1 MDAFLAEDMDVIYKY
16 HEAAVAAVG
25 GQLCLGGQA
34 ASRRQR
40 ALGRQAWGEVTSAR
54 WGHHRQGVPRA
65 VLMLGQQQLETWP
78 GNGSTGRAGP
88 QHQPQH

>member
-16 HEAAVAAVG
+16 HEAEVAAVG

-40 ALGRQAWGEVTSAR
+40 ALGRLAWGEVTSAR
-54 WGHHRQGVPRA
+54 W
-65 VLMLGQQQLETWP
+65 
-78 GNGSTGRAGP
+78 
-88 QHQPQH
+88 